1 MALKQVGQKQFLF
14 GFSDF
19 FINLL
24 KIIMQITQ
32 TIIHFPDIEMQ
43 TRDAHKL
50 RGYFGNLF
58 KEHSPLLHNH
68 YTDGSARYAYPLV
81 QYKVIDRI
89 PTLVGFREGAEL
101 LVSLFLKIRE
111 LDIEGNHFMV
121 LAKNIQQKQVELNVN
136 RQLYKYNFK
145 TLWMALNQ
153 ENFRKYT
160 YLGEGEKKVFLNQQL
175 QNNILSFYKG
185 LSYRTSE
192 RIMAISQLEEKQT
205 LFKDQPMLA
214 FSGEFTTN
222 AFLPEWT
229 GIGKA
234 VSRGFGTVSLKQ

>member
-1 MALKQVGQKQFLF
+1 
-14 GFSDF
+14 
-19 FINLL
+19 
-24 KIIMQITQ
+24 MQITQ
-32 TIIHFPDIEMQ
+32 SIIQFPDIELQ

-68 YTDGSARYAYPLV
+68 YDDGSARYAYPLV
-81 QYKVIDRI
+81 QYKVIDKM
-89 PTLVGFREGAEL
+89 PLLVGFQEGAEL

-111 LDIEGNHFMV
+111 IKISGQNYPV
-121 LAKNIQQKQVELNVN
+121 LAKNIQQKQYELTVN
-136 RQLYKYNFK
+136 QQLYNYRFK

-153 ENFRKYT
+153 ENHHKYML
-160 YLGEGEKKVFLNQQL
+160 LGENEKISFLNRQL

-185 LSYRTSE
+185 LSFRTTE
-192 RIMAISQLEEKQT
+192 RIMAITRVNEKQT

-214 FSGEFTTN
+214 FDGEFTTN
-222 AFLPEWT
+222 AFIPEMA

-234 VSRGFGTVSLKQ
+234 VSRGFGTVSLMK

>member
-1 MALKQVGQKQFLF
+1 
-14 GFSDF
+14 
-19 FINLL
+19 
-24 KIIMQITQ
+24 MQITQ
-32 TIIHFPDIEMQ
+32 TIIQFPDIELQ

-68 YTDGSARYAYPLV
+68 YNDGSARYAYPLV
-81 QYKVIDRI
+81 QYKVIGKT
-89 PTLVGFREGAEL
+89 PMLVGFRDGAEL

-111 LDIEGNHFMV
+111 IQIAGQKYQV
-121 LAKNIQQKQVELNVN
+121 LAKNIQQKQYELMVN
-136 RQLYKYNFK
+136 QQLYNYRFK

-153 ENFRKYT
+153 ENHHKYLQ
-160 YLGEGEKKVFLNQQL
+160 LGESEKASFLNRQL

-185 LSYRTSE
+185 LSFRTAE
-192 RIMAISQLEEKQT
+192 RIMAVTRVNEKQT

-214 FSGEFTTN
+214 FDGEFTTN
-222 AFLPEWT
+222 AFLPEMA

-234 VSRGFGTVSLKQ
+234 VSRGFGTVSLSK

>member
-1 MALKQVGQKQFLF
+1 
-14 GFSDF
+14 
-19 FINLL
+19 
-24 KIIMQITQ
+24 MQITQ
-32 TIIHFPDIEMQ
+32 TTIQFPDIQLQ

-68 YTDGSARYAYPLV
+68 YEDGSSRYAYPLV

-89 PTLVGFREGAEL
+89 PVLIGFQEGAEL

-111 LDIEGNHFMV
+111 IDIEGQQFPV
-121 LAKNIQQKQVELNVN
+121 LAKNIQQKQCTLTVN
-136 RQLYKYNFK
+136 QQLYNYSFK

-153 ENFRKYT
+153 ENFRKY
-160 YLGEGEKKVFLNQQL
+160 LQLDENEKRNFLNHQL

-185 LSYRTSE
+185 LSFRTSE
-192 RIMAISQLEEKQT
+192 RIMAVTQVEEKQT
-205 LFKDQPMLA
+205 QFKNQSMLA
-214 FSGEFTTN
+214 FAGQFTTN
-222 AFLPEWT
+222 AYLPEWA

-234 VSRGFGTVSLKQ
+234 VSRGFGTVGLIK

>member
-1 MALKQVGQKQFLF
+1 
-14 GFSDF
+14 
-19 FINLL
+19 
-24 KIIMQITQ
+24 MQITQ
-32 TIIHFPDIEMQ
+32 STIQFPDIQLQ

-68 YTDGSARYAYPLV
+68 YEDGSSRYAYPLV

-89 PTLVGFREGAEL
+89 PVLIGFQEGADL

-111 LDIEGNHFMV
+111 LNIEGQHLQVM
-121 LAKNIQQKQVELNVN
+121 AKNIQQKQCKLTVN
-136 RQLYKYNFK
+136 EQLYNYTFK

-153 ENFRKYT
+153 ENFRKYQ
-160 YLGEGEKKVFLNQQL
+160 LLDEAERVSFLNHQL

-185 LSYRTSE
+185 LSFRTSE
-192 RIMAISQLEEKQT
+192 RIMVITRLEEKQT
-205 LFKDQPMLA
+205 LFKNQSMLA
-214 FSGEFTTN
+214 FTGQFTSN
-222 AFLPEWT
+222 AYLPEWA

-234 VSRGFGTVSLKQ
+234 VSRGFGTVSLTQ

>member
-1 MALKQVGQKQFLF
+1 
-14 GFSDF
+14 
-19 FINLL
+19 
-24 KIIMQITQ
+24 MQITQ
-32 TIIHFPDIEMQ
+32 TTIQFPDILLQ

-68 YTDGSARYAYPLV
+68 YEDGSSRYAYPLV

-89 PTLVGFREGAEL
+89 PVLIGFQEGAEL

-111 LDIEGNHFMV
+111 IDIEGQKFPI
-121 LAKNIQQKQVELNVN
+121 LAKNIQQKQYMLAVN
-136 RQLYKYNFK
+136 QQLYNYSFE

-153 ENFRKYT
+153 ENFRKY
-160 YLGEGEKKVFLNQQL
+160 LQLDEKEKKNFLNHQL

-185 LSYRTSE
+185 LAFRTGE
-192 RIMAISQLEEKQT
+192 RIMAITQVEEKQT
-205 LFKDQPMLA
+205 QFKNQFMLA
-214 FSGEFTTN
+214 FSGRFTTN
-222 AFLPEWT
+222 AYLPEWV

-234 VSRGFGTVSLKQ
+234 VSRGFGTVSLIK